1 MSVKVPETANRGSEW
16 HRWEPHIHAPGTVLE
31 DQYPK
36 EGGWELYLEAL
47 ETASPPM
54 RAIGI
59 TDYCITRSYER
70 VKAEQKKGRLTG
82 CELLFPNIE
91 FRLDTGTVKG
101 NFVNI
106 HLLVSPE
113 DPDHVAELNRYLG
126 RLKFPAFDDEFACTQ
141 SELIRLGRRA
151 DPTKTDGEAAL
162 RHGCTQFKVSLRNL
176 LEAYRSIEWARDNIV
191 IAVAGTADGTSGV
204 KEAADATLREEIE
217 KAAHAIFASSA
228 KQREFW
234 LGHGKASASELRE
247 RYNGQKPCLWGSDA
261 HDLSRVGKPAEDR
274 LCWIKG
280 VPTFDALR
288 QACLDPERAYV
299 GPSPPSLVAASQ
311 IIDEVHVDG
320 ASWLKT
326 PNLRLNAG
334 LVAVIGARGSGKTA
348 LVDMI
353 AAGCDSYEE
362 SEERPSFLARAR
374 EHLSGSRVSLKWL
387 SGGEAGAC
395 FLDSPVN
402 VSPDS
407 YRRARYLSQQF
418 VEELCSIEGMPTLIK
433 EIERVIFEAHPSLER
448 DGAVDF
454 NELLELR
461 ARRYRDARIR
471 EEAALANLS
480 DQIGIE
486 MEKSR
491 QVAQLKAQIAEKE
504 KLIFRYQSDRKN
516 LLPKE
521 TNKKGERLQELVAAA
536 EKVRS
541 YLRYFANQ
549 QASLVGMK
557 SEVQDLRQ
565 NRAPEALRSMK
576 ERYQNI
582 ELEAAD
588 WDRFLLNYSGDVDAV
603 VAKKAEEAERRAQS
617 WKGTTPTSAVDES
630 GTFLAETTDP
640 AKTPLAILEAE
651 IGRLEQLV
659 AADKET
665 ARKLSAVS
673 KRIADET
680 TALERL
686 KERLADCE
694 GASERAKGLVV
705 DREQGYLRVFD
716 AVLGEERVLNE
727 LYAPLMERL
736 KAAGGTLAKLS
747 FRVTRVADVAK
758 WAKRGEDDLFD
769 LRGGPFKGIGSLAK
783 EANSMLAEAW
793 RTGDSAAVSAAMT
806 KFRQKHQEALLE
818 KAPYPRTDQSNYRPW
833 SRRFA
838 QWLYSTDHISIEYG
852 IQYDGIDIRKLSPG
866 TRGIV
871 LVLLYLALD
880 DADDRPLII
889 DQPEENLDPKSIYD
903 ELIPLFQEA
912 KRKRQVIMVTHN
924 ANLVVNTDADQII
937 VAEVGAQTAA
947 GLPPIEYR
955 SGGLDEAPI
964 RKIVCDTLEGGERAF
979 RDRARR
985 LRIVFDR

>member
-1 MSVKVPETANRGSEW
+1 
-16 HRWEPHIHAPGTVLE
+16 VLE
-31 DQYPK
+31 DRYP
-36 EGGWELYLEAL
+36 EADGWELYLEAL
-47 ETASPPM
+47 ETASPPL
-54 RAIGI
+54 RAIGV

-70 VKAEQKKGRLTG
+70 LKVEKDKGRLKE
-82 CELLFPNIE
+82 CDLLFPNIE
-91 FRLDTGTVKG
+91 LRLNIGTAKG

-113 DPDHVAELNRYLG
+113 DPDHVAELNRFLG
-126 RLKFPAFDDEFACTQ
+126 RLSFPAFQDEFGCTEV
-141 SELIRLGRRA
+141 ELIRLGWRA
-151 DPTKTDGEAAL
+151 NSTKIEDEAAL
-162 RHGCTQFKVSLRNL
+162 QYGVSQFKISLDNL
-176 LEAYRSIEWARDNIV
+176 LETYRSIEWAHDNIL
-191 IAVAGTADGTSGV
+191 IAVAGGADGTSGV
-204 KEAADATLREEIE
+204 REAADTTLREEIE
-217 KAAHAIFASSA
+217 KAAHAIFASSL

-234 LGHGKASASELRE
+234 LGNGAASVSDLRE
-247 RYNGQKPCLWGSDA
+247 RYGGQKPCLWGCDA
-261 HDLSRVGKPAEDR
+261 HELPRVGKPAEDR
-274 LCWIKG
+274 LFWIKG
-280 VPTFDALR
+280 LPTFDALR
-288 QACLDPERAYV
+288 QACIDPERAYV
-299 GPSPPSLVAASQ
+299 GPSPPTWAAASQ
-311 IIDEVHVDG
+311 IIDEVLVEG
-320 ASWLKT
+320 ASWAKT
-326 PNLRLNAG
+326 PTLRLHPG
-334 LVAVIGARGSGKTA
+334 LVAVIGTRGSGKTA

-387 SGGEAGAC
+387 SGGDPKSRP
-395 FLDSPVN
+395 LDSPVN
-402 VSPDS
+402 RSPDA

-418 VEELCSIEGMPTLIK
+418 VEELCSIEGMPKLIK

-448 DGAVDF
+448 DGTVDF
-454 NELLELR
+454 DELLELR

-471 EEAALANLS
+471 EETALANVS

-491 QVAQLKAQIAEKE
+491 QVAPLRAQIVEKQ
-504 KLIFRYQSDRKN
+504 KLIIRYQGDRKN

-521 TNKKGERLQELVAAA
+521 TNKTGVRLQELLAAA

-541 YLRYFANQ
+541 YLRYYTNQ
-549 QASLVGMK
+549 QASLVGIK
-557 SEVQDLRQ
+557 NEVQDLRQ
-565 NRAPEALRSMK
+565 NRAPAALRSMK
-576 ERYQNI
+576 ERHQKI
-582 ELEAAD
+582 ELEATD
-588 WDRFLLNYSGDVDAV
+588 WDRFLLEYSGDVDGI
-603 VAKKAEEAERRAQS
+603 VATKAGEAGKSVRS
-617 WKGTTPTSAVDES
+617 WKGTTPTSAVDDS
-630 GTFLAETTDP
+630 GAFLSETADP

-651 IGRLEQLV
+651 IGRLEKLV
-659 AADKET
+659 AADTET
-665 ARKLSAVS
+665 AHKLSAVS
-673 KRIADET
+673 KRIAEET

-686 KERLADCE
+686 RERLTDCD
-694 GASERAKGLVV
+694 GSRDRATGLVV
-705 DREQGYLRVFD
+705 DREQGYVRVFD

-747 FRVTRVADVAK
+747 FTVTRVADVAK

-783 EANSMLAEAW
+783 EANSMLEEAW
-793 RTGDSAAVSAAMT
+793 RTGNSAAVSAAMT
-806 KFRQKHQEALLE
+806 KFRRKHQKALLE

-852 IQYDGIDIRKLSPG
+852 IKYDGTDIRKLSPG

-903 ELIPLFQEA
+903 ELVPLFQAA

-937 VAEVGAQTAA
+937 IADVGARTKA
-947 GLPPIEYR
+947 GLPPITYR

-964 RKIVCDTLEGGERAF
+964 RKIVCDTLEGGELAF

-985 LRIVFDR
+985 LRIVFKR